1 MQRPFA
7 VDGLSEILE
16 ALFPVKKF
24 TCESDIGFA
33 YDLDRKSKEVVRLN
47 LTAGHFSR
55 ITPKQAQSRCNSP
68 ARPSLK

>member
-7 VDGLSEILE
+7 VDGLSEMLE
-16 ALFPVKKF
+16 VLFPMKNF
-24 TCESDIGFA
+24 TYESDIGFA
-33 YDLDRKSKEVVRLN
+33 YDSDCKSKEIFRLN